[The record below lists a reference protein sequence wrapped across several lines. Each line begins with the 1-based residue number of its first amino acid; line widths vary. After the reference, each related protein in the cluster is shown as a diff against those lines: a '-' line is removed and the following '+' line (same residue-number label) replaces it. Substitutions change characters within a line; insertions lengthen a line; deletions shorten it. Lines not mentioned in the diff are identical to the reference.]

1 MVNVRELEVDLVH
14 DDLPP
19 HVSLSQDAWR
29 RFRRNPLALF
39 GLGVVTILVLSALFA
54 PLIARY
60 DPNALDMQLIG
71 TPTAPS
77 WAHLFGTDVDGRD
90 YFTRA
95 LFGARISLE
104 VGFAAMLV
112 AISVGTI
119 YGSIAGFYGGPIDA
133 VLMRFVDVMLSFP
146 AFFLILTVEAL
157 TNNFSIVVIM
167 LVIGLLSWPG
177 VSRLVRAQV
186 LSLRERDFV
195 VAATASGAND
205 RRIILRHL
213 IPNALAP
220 VIVAATLAVGDNI
233 LTESALSYL
242 GLGVQIPTPSWG
254 NMLQKALDPDTLS
267 APWLIA
273 IPGLLILT
281 TVLAFNFMGE
291 GLREA
296 LDPRTKT

>member
-1 MVNVRELEVDLVH
+1 MIEAVRVG
-14 DDLPP
+14 DDLSP
-19 HVSLSQDAWR
+19 HVSLAEDAWR
-29 RFRRNPLALF
+29 RFRRNPLALV
-39 GLGVVTILVLSALFA
+39 GLAGVILLVLGAVFA
-54 PLIARY
+54 PLISHY
-60 DPNALDMQLIG
+60 DPNAIDSALIG
-71 TPTAPS
+71 TPTPPS

-95 LFGARISLE
+95 LYGGRISLE

-119 YGSIAGFYGGPIDA
+119 YGAIAGFYGGVVDA
-133 VLMRFVDVMLSFP
+133 ALMRFVDVMLSFP
-146 AFFLILTVEAL
+146 SFFLILTVEAL
-157 TNNFSIVVIM
+157 TNQFSIVVIM

-186 LSLRERDFV
+186 LSLRERDFI
-195 VAATASGAND
+195 VAATAMGAND
-205 RRIILRHL
+205 RRIITRHL
-213 IPNALAP
+213 MPNALAP
-220 VIVAATLAVGDNI
+220 VIVAATLAIGDNI
-233 LTESALSYL
+233 LTESGLSFL

-273 IPGLLILT
+273 IPGLLILL

-296 LDPRTKT
+296 LDPRAKL